1 MVIPIFIHKHDQQ
14 IPRTM
19 QWSRGA
25 AWLLADCA
33 QFVCGCGQFVCCGSQ
48 QLLSSVCSFCSS
60 HWGSCL
66 ALFLFQVRCVQLFLE
81 PFDSFGYTQA
91 AFNLNQYTASEC
103 GRFEQV
109 PLLLSIAL
117 SRSRHTFAIHF
128 ERHSLR
134 CIAPFKRFQSG
145 FVLQSNGC
153 SITNVS

>member
-19 QWSRGA
+19 EWSRGA
-25 AWLLADCA
+25 AWLLTVHSLFADVVSLFAVDHSSCSRV
-33 QFVCGCGQFVCCGSQ
+33 FVPFAVPIEVPAWLYSYSKCDAFN
-48 QLLSSVCSFCSS
+48 SFES
-60 HWGSCL
+60 
-66 ALFLFQVRCVQLFLE
+66 
-81 PFDSFGYTQA
+81 FDSFGYTQA

-153 SITNVS
+153 STTNVS